1 MCICILTTNKF
12 GDIYFAYQKTLLLY
26 EYMNDFE
33 KFKEELQGKE
43 KFYSSI
49 TGKEISDKEY
59 DHVIKVW
66 NKFEKKTMN
75 DYHDSYF
82 KNCFLKI

>member
-1 MCICILTTNKF
+1 
-12 GDIYFAYQKTLLLY
+12 
-26 EYMNDFE
+26 MNDFE

-66 NKFEKKTMN
+66 NKFEKEN
-75 DYHDSYF
+75 
-82 KNCFLKI
+82 NE

>member
-1 MCICILTTNKF
+1 
-12 GDIYFAYQKTLLLY
+12 
-26 EYMNDFE
+26 MNDFE

-75 DYHDSYF
+75 DYHYSYF
-82 KNCFLKI
+82 KCDVFPLAGVF